1 MTTIEEVN
9 EKIMAIENKIEA
21 IETTLGFEQGKDL
34 LTSLYTN
41 LAELRK
47 EKNALLGQTGK
58 RKGEWE
64 QSLQTTKRYI
74 PHIKTEGPVNW
85 HSDIV
90 VPLSMIPLYTKVKS
104 ILCEGGYV
112 LLHGPC
118 QYGKTS
124 IADALCEDNDLSELA
139 HVCIYTLTNVTQHD
153 SSSDFWYSFANGIV
167 GSLQCGCE
175 QILVGCC
182 WQMLHQR

>member
-1 MTTIEEVN
+1 MVLFSL
-9 EKIMAIENKIEA
+9 AIIGN
-21 IETTLGFEQGKDL
+21 
-34 LTSLYTN
+34 S
-41 LAELRK
+41 
-47 EKNALLGQTGK
+47 K

-64 QSLQTTKRYI
+64 QSLRTTKRYI

-112 LLHGPC
+112 LLHGPR

-139 HVCIYTLTNVTQHD
+139 L
-153 SSSDFWYSFANGIV
+153 
-167 GSLQCGCE
+167 
-175 QILVGCC
+175 
-182 WQMLHQR
+182 